1 MRPFARR
8 RPKAGELS
16 EPRAT
21 TDRQAVN
28 EALVSSKVSSI
39 APVPLDARPSH
50 RSPSTAVGF
59 AKRITATQRLRRR
72 WMGLDIGTSAVK
84 VVELSPLGESFR
96 VEAFAIEPVPAGSV
110 VAGNISDAGAVGEA
124 IRNACKRAGVKPG
137 KVCAGIRNSAVV
149 TKTLDMDAS
158 LTDRE
163 LEAEVSL
170 EAERHI
176 PFPID
181 EVAIDFE
188 PMHLSVHDPS
198 KVNVL
203 LVACRLEHVAQR
215 QEAAALGGLRLDVV
229 DIESHAAHHALANIV
244 EYGNPVALANVG
256 AATSTVTLVHGESVI
271 TREEQF
277 DVPPDLPGQQGA
289 VAPTHGRMHHATG
302 LEPLPG
308 LLTRLLRLVLLAG
321 RVETVD
327 RLLLAG
333 GVASAPGFA
342 ERAAAHLDLTVEVAD
357 VFRGMAVS
365 QNVDKASL
373 GEHAP
378 MLYTACGLALRGL
391 AEARA

>member
-1 MRPFARR
+1 MRLFARK
-8 RPKAGELS
+8 RPQTGES
-16 EPRAT
+16 TRPRGT
-21 TDRQAVN
+21 TDRQATN

-39 APVPLDARPSH
+39 APVPLDARPSP

-72 WMGLDIGTSAVK
+72 WLGLDIGTSAVK
-84 VVELSPLGESFR
+84 VVELSRLGESFR
-96 VEAFAIEPVPAGSV
+96 VDAFAIEPVPAGSV

-188 PMHLSVHDPS
+188 PMHLSVRDPS

-203 LVACRLEHVAQR
+203 LVACRLEHVVQR
-215 QEAAALGGLRLDVV
+215 QEAAELGGLRLDVV
-229 DIESHAAHHALANIV
+229 DVECHAAHHALANIV

-256 AATSTVTLVHGESVI
+256 AATSTVMLVDGESVV

-277 DVPPDLPGQQGA
+277 DAPPGLPGQQDA
-289 VAPTHGRMHHATG
+289 VAPAHGMHHAAG

-342 ERAAAHLDLTVEVAD
+342 ERASAHLDLTVEVAD

-365 QNVDKASL
+365 ENVDQASL